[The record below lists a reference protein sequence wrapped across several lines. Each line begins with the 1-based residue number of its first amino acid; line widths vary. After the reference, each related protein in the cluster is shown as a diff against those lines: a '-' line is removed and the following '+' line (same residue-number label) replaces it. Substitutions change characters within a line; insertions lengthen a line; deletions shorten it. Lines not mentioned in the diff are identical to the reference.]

1 MCKVSRCEKFAPIL
15 ERIELQ
21 HTLNL
26 FSAPRRLFCD
36 ICPLSGIAV
45 NPKLRSMSAS
55 FKVALQ
61 VEQNMMKELPAISFT
76 IFTKYISLNLR
87 GMNM

>member
-1 MCKVSRCEKFAPIL
+1 MCKVSSCEKFEPDL

-26 FSAPRRLFCD
+26 LSAPRRLFCD

-76 IFTKYISLNLR
+76 IFTKYISYPK
-87 GMNM
+87 